1 MSSGEDE
8 EKNILAKE
16 IESWKDLNMLCEN
29 LMQPL

>member
-29 LMQPL
+29 LML